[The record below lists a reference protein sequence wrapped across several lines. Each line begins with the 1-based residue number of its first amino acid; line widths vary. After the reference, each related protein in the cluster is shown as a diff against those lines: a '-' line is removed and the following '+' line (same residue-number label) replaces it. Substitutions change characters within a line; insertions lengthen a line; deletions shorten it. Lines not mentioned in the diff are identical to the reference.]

1 DERLIL
7 PGFDPA
13 NTQAWHLFVVRVRR
27 GAGVTARDDVI
38 RKLAERGI
46 GTSVH
51 FIPVHTFSAYQ
62 KLGRWKLGQFPVAEA
77 ASAAAIS
84 LVPSLGRGA
93 DDFADL
99 GQRLAAAGFF
109 ALCPNPRGVAG
120 STGPLEPTNLY
131 DWARDVAVVVSQLP
145 GGSAHVVGHAWGNLV
160 ARAM

>member
-1 DERLIL
+1 MSA
-7 PGFDPA
+7 PGPA
-13 NTQAWHLFVVRVRR
+13 TP
-27 GAGVTARDDVI
+27 AGLEVQLEVAGYGDSTNPAVI
-38 RKLAERGI
+38 
-46 GTSVH
+46 
-51 FIPVHTFSAYQ
+51 
-62 KLGRWKLGQFPVAEA
+62 
-77 ASAAAIS
+77 

-160 ARAM
+160 ARA